1 MKNDHTINHRLHRRP
16 FIRCTNLSTHSTDV
30 ICRRVGL
37 CLFSISPILC
47 HTYHRHPRISLASV
61 TLRNHHENYLGITMN
76 PRIHDIALA
85 TGGSF
90 YPAVGGN
97 LLEQSV
103 LMAVRQCMAIALD
116 NDDIRTAEAIAQ
128 HFGID
133 E

>member
-1 MKNDHTINHRLHRRP
+1 MTILSIIG
-16 FIRCTNLSTHSTDV
+16 FIAVLLFAVLTSVLTV
-30 ICRRVGL
+30 QMLFAAVWGL

-103 LMAVRQCMAIALD
+103 LMAVRQCIAIALD
-116 NDDIRTAEAIAQ
+116 NDDIRTAESIAQ